1 MKNKVL
7 LIICDGLGHSDKKEH
22 NAVATAKTPNLDKY
36 WQEYPHALLA
46 ASGEAIGLPEGQM
59 GTSEANHLVMGSG
72 RIVYQNLVKI
82 NRALKTGELV
92 SNPAIA
98 EAFEHVKRYNSVL
111 HIKGIVSPGG
121 VHGHTDHIKGLVAA
135 AKEAGVKNVLLHLF
149 TDGRD
154 TAPKSALEYVA
165 DIENFLADEKAPL
178 LFLRTLSLCGAGKE
192 GLGGGL
198 EKKSDT
204 APNFSA
210 KIASLGGRYFGM
222 DRDNN
227 QDRIEKHFKV
237 MTSKEGPKYPSAQKA
252 IEDAYA
258 KGLTDEFIEPA
269 LLEIGPGEYGCIQT
283 NDAVIFANFRS
294 DRAKQIAN
302 QFKKAAIANLDYVAM
317 TRYDDEL
324 DVRVAFPPEEMKNTL
339 SEVIAQNN
347 LKQLKVTETEK
358 FTHLTFFFNAQKYEA
373 EKGED
378 RILIDSNKD
387 VKTHDEKPE
396 MKVFEIT
403 AELEKALAEN
413 KYDFIAA
420 NLVNCDMVGHSGN
433 FEAIV
438 KGVEAV
444 DQALGRIIEAAQ
456 KSGYAAVITADH
468 GNAEHTFDTEGGQ
481 PMTAHTLN
489 PVPFILFSDSY
500 KELKKSEGLL
510 SDVAPTILKMMDLPI
525 PSEMTG
531 EVLLPS

>member
-22 NAVATAKTPNLDKY
+22 NAVDTANTPNLDKY

-98 EAFEHVKRYNSVL
+98 EAFEHVKKYNSVL

-121 VHGHTDHIKGLVAA
+121 VHGHTDHIKGLVVA

-165 DIENFLADEKAPL
+165 DIEKFLAE
-178 LFLRTLSLCGAGKE
+178 E
-192 GLGGGL
+192 GLG
-198 EKKSDT
+198 
-204 APNFSA
+204 

-237 MTSKEGPKYPSAQKA
+237 MTSKEGPKFGSASAA

-302 QFKKAAIANLDYVAM
+302 EFKKAAIANLDYVAM
-317 TRYDDEL
+317 TQYDDEL

-378 RILIDSNKD
+378 RILIESNKD
-387 VKTHDEKPE
+387 VATHDLAPE

-413 KYDFIAA
+413 KYDFIAT
-420 NLVNCDMVGHSGN
+420 NLVNCDMVAHSGN
-433 FEAIV
+433 FDAIV

-444 DQALGRIIEAAQ
+444 DQALGRIIEASKKA
-456 KSGYAAVITADH
+456 GYTAIITADH
-468 GNAEHTFDTEGGQ
+468 GNAEETFDPIGGQ
-481 PMTAHTLN
+481 AITSHTLN
-489 PVPFILFSDSY
+489 PVPFILISEAY
-500 KELKKSEGLL
+500 KGLKKSEGLL

-525 PSEMTG
+525 PEEMTG
-531 EVLLPS
+531 EVLLSS